1 MSKILLIDDSRLS
14 RVMAREPL
22 RSAGY
27 EVAEANNGENGLLAV
42 TEHQPDCIVLDLLM
56 PVMDGPKFLR
66 QLRASGAEVP
76 VIVVSADI
84 QESSRALVEDLGI
97 SGFLNKPV
105 KSKELLACLET
116 IWASQMEASK

>member
-1 MSKILLIDDSRLS
+1 
-14 RVMAREPL
+14 MAREPL

-27 EVAEANNGENGLLAV
+27 EVVAANNGENGLLAV

-56 PVMDGPKFLR
+56 PVMDGPEFLR